1 MFHKFCLLLL
11 LAGYAPLWMSCWWWW
26 DWWDN
31 MESSWLSYFCNCKNN
46 TSSSIFL
53 GQALISSLKN
63 KEKMSKLWK
72 WYKSPN
78 LFGALNN
85 NNKKK
90 VYKFYF
96 SQSTILDSSHIP
108 SVTTWSIGPKHQG
121 NTEIN
126 APYMLNLL
134 LCSLFCVYMDLLLYK
149 IM

>member
-31 MESSWLSYFCNCKNN
+31 MESPWLSYFCNCKNN

-53 GQALISSLKN
+53 GQVLISSLKN

-90 VYKFYF
+90 FINFTFHRVLFLTLHIYLLWLHDPLGPSIRVIQKLMLPICSTFYYALYFVY
-96 SQSTILDSSHIP
+96 
-108 SVTTWSIGPKHQG
+108 TWISYYIK
-121 NTEIN
+121 
-126 APYMLNLL
+126 
-134 LCSLFCVYMDLLLYK
+134 
-149 IM
+149 